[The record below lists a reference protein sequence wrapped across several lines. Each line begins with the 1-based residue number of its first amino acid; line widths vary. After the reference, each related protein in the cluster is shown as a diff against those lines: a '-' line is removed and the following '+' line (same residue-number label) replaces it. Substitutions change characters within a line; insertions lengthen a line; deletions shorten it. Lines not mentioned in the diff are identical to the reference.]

1 MDLSNPF
8 FYFEGKVLTGLTKY
22 FHKIRSE
29 KYIRRKLIR
38 HIKKLHSRHDMKREF
53 TYEILLYDSLI
64 RILKKFCLVKQF
76 KLSNC
81 IPRIGLLLNS
91 CQNTSKAGFLFCL
104 WLTFAS
110 CCHKKGSL
118 NIHYNF
124 VVTWYYKHF
133 NERKTN
139 RKLTVRNQLLICEIS
154 PRC

>member
-1 MDLSNPF
+1 MKKTELNTYISAKKSWAILTFTPASKQLAIDDSLVDLSNPF

-29 KYIRRKLIR
+29 KFIRRKLIR

-91 CQNTSKAGFLFCL
+91 CQNTSKSRLSLLF
-104 WLTFAS
+104 
-110 CCHKKGSL
+110 
-118 NIHYNF
+118 
-124 VVTWYYKHF
+124 VTYVC
-133 NERKTN
+133 
-139 RKLTVRNQLLICEIS
+139 KLLS
-154 PRC
+154 